1 MFSWLISIPLPS
13 ISCSIT
19 TEQSL
24 VKWRDILKS
33 IFSSERQTLK
43 YWLLV
48 SFCLAYHNFS
58 VSKTCELLA
67 LFSFSLFF
75 NVRVAAAIFCTMFQ
89 SCVTAGLVSTIIRFN
104 NICSTTRNSAIT
116 RLQHY
121 PLTGNKWKLFI
132 ALLCQNEKLF
142 TMSLHH
148 CFYRLILW
156 ALYGTFLRSYITH
169 NHTQRYI
176 TTYCQT
182 AYYKYFF
189 NMKTF
194 WWMISEHSA

>member
-132 ALLCQNEKLF
+132 ALRCQNEKLF
-142 TMSLHH
+142 TMSL
-148 CFYRLILW
+148 CIIVFTDLSSELYMELFFEAILH
-156 ALYGTFLRSYITH
+156 TTTH
-169 NHTQRYI
+169 NGI
-176 TTYCQT
+176 
-182 AYYKYFF
+182 
-189 NMKTF
+189 
-194 WWMISEHSA
+194 